1 MNYLDC
7 MVNFM
12 QLRHA
17 LSGLKILKKRL
28 RPAQRPPIHH
38 VAARFSVS
46 SYSPIGVTAGNIGA
60 MREGGGECSAA
71 REFHFGGACGE
82 RGVVPAYGLNS
93 ALQAPNRASHR
104 QIRALGCDLR
114 IDARGS
120 SC

>member
-1 MNYLDC
+1 

-60 MREGGGECSAA
+60 CAKAAANEVPLVNFISA
-71 REFHFGGACGE
+71 EL
-82 RGVVPAYGLNS
+82 V
-93 ALQAPNRASHR
+93 ASVASYR
-104 QIRALGCDLR
+104 RMV
-114 IDARGS
+114 
-120 SC
+120 